1 MPRLFQVVAILGLV
15 VFFWT
20 FVANVD
26 EEKFVSHKLRNK
38 GVEMLQHRPWYS
50 GKRSDNIF
58 FDKVRSS
65 VRIYKDHCFKV
76 KND

>member
-1 MPRLFQVVAILGLV
+1 
-15 VFFWT
+15 
-20 FVANVD
+20 
-26 EEKFVSHKLRNK
+26 
-38 GVEMLQHRPWYS
+38 MLQHRPWYS